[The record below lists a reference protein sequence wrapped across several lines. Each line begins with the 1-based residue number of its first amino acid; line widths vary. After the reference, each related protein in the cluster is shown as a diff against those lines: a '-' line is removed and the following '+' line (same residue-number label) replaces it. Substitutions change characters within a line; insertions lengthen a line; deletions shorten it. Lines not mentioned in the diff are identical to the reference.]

1 MLPLTRRTGTL
12 VTAMV
17 LGTILFVLPP
27 GATAVARDQPAPTP
41 PPSAAAPTPPAAA
54 QPAKPRRTRV
64 DRVEAHIQ
72 ALHDQ
77 MMITAA
83 QEAQWTAVAQVMR
96 DNAKSM
102 SALVRDRAKKLKT
115 MTAVDDLHSYETLA
129 EAHAAG
135 VKNLIPPFETLYAS
149 MSDAQKKNADAVFG
163 RRPRHA
169 PAKKSG

>member
-1 MLPLTRRTGTL
+1 
-12 VTAMV
+12 MV
-17 LGTILFVLPP
+17 LGAILFVLPP
-27 GATAVARDQPAPTP
+27 GATAAAPDQLAQASSP
-41 PPSAAAPTPPAAA
+41 PAAAPTPPAA
-54 QPAKPRRTRV
+54 QSAKPKRTRV
-64 DRVEAHIQ
+64 GRVEAHIK

-83 QEAQWTAVAQVMR
+83 QEAQWTPVAQVMR

-115 MTAVDDLHSYETLA
+115 MTAVDDLHSYEALA

-135 VKNLIPPFETLYAS
+135 VKNLIPPFEALYAT

-169 PAKKSG
+169 AAKKSG